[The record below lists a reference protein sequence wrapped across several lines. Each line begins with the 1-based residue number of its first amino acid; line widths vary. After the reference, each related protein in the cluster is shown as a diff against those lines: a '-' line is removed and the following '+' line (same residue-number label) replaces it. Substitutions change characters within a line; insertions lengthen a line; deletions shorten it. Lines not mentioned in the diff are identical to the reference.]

1 MTLQKV
7 MVAGGGTLGSQ
18 IAFQSA
24 FHGKDVVLYDISDA
38 ALAQARERLEKLA
51 PQYQLDL
58 RATPELT
65 DAAEAR
71 IQLTT
76 DMAAA
81 ASDADLVIESIP
93 ETVAIKAAF
102 YQQLAPLLPAKTLI
116 ATNSST
122 FLPSRFAAETGRPDK
137 YLAMHFANTIWRRN
151 TVEIMGHPGTDV
163 GVVSAIFDYS
173 KEIGMIPVIL
183 HKEQPGYILNSLL
196 VPFINAAYKLWGT
209 DVADAHTIDRV
220 WMLATGAPRGPFGV
234 IDVVGLR
241 TSYEIFSQ
249 QTDPVSIAV
258 AAKIKDR
265 INRGYL
271 GMESGR
277 GFYTYPDP
285 EYMQSGFLTG
295 ESRTKTLP

>member
-1 MTLQKV
+1 MTLKKI

-18 IAFQSA
+18 IAYQAA
-24 FHGKDVVLYDISDA
+24 FHGKDVILYDISDE
-38 ALAQARERLEKLA
+38 ALMQARERIEKLS
-51 PQYQLDL
+51 PSYQFDL
-58 RATPELT
+58 RATPGMT
-65 DAAEAR
+65 DQAESR
-71 IQLTT
+71 IQLTK
-76 DMAAA
+76 DMPAAA
-81 ASDADLVIESIP
+81 ADVDLVIESIP
-93 ETVAIKAAF
+93 EVPKIKKAF
-102 YQQLAPLLPAKTLI
+102 YQQLAPLLPEKALI

-122 FLPSRFAAETGRPDK
+122 FLPSTFAADTGRPDK
-137 YLAMHFANTIWRRN
+137 YLALHFANTIWLRN
-151 TVEIMGHPGTDV
+151 TVEIMGHPGTDM
-163 GVVSAIFDYS
+163 GVVNALFDFS
-173 KEIGMIPVIL
+173 REIGMIPMIL

-196 VPFINAAYKLWGT
+196 VPFLNAAYKLWGT

-220 WMLATGAPRGPFGV
+220 WMLATGAPRGPFAV

-271 GMESGR
+271 GMESGQ
-277 GFYTYPDP
+277 GFYHYPNP

-295 ESRTKTLP
+295 EGRTTTLA